1 MKKFHVFDLYL
12 VSVQLLNKFVIVCLQ
27 SHLKVRFSCSQPKNS
42 IEPLNIFA
50 CVRDVTLL
58 EIKSKECKTFDGQ
71 YPASETCVG
80 IGSNSLLL
88 AILSYMLQLWKFWS
102 FVVVVMV
109 AEPLILIVT
118 EADEKKIKKC
128 LVNLQ
133 MPLETIF
140 LIKIEQKK
148 KERMLFFFV

>member
-1 MKKFHVFDLYL
+1 
-12 VSVQLLNKFVIVCLQ
+12 
-27 SHLKVRFSCSQPKNS
+27 
-42 IEPLNIFA
+42 
-50 CVRDVTLL
+50 
-58 EIKSKECKTFDGQ
+58 
-71 YPASETCVG
+71 
-80 IGSNSLLL
+80 
-88 AILSYMLQLWKFWS
+88 
-102 FVVVVMV
+102 MV